1 MIHMTD
7 NIQLVVEDLP
17 HHLVP
22 KPKLTAKDK
31 VPCFLCNKFDSTG
44 ILLSKM
50 REHVSQHILFALHGI
65 QEAQDNMKTEVC
77 EHLMPTEV
85 I

>member
-1 MIHMTD
+1 MTD

-17 HHLVP
+17 PHLVP

-31 VPCFLCNKFDSTG
+31 APCLLCKQYDGTG

-50 REHVSQHILFALHGI
+50 REHVAQHILFALHGI
-65 QEAQDNMKTEVC
+65 QEAQDIMKTEVS
-77 EHLMPTEV
+77 EQLEPIEFL
-85 I
+85 